1 MTPESEPEP
10 AATVTVT
17 AKETVKVSRTVT
29 AQAEAD
35 TGSGSDADSGS
46 THYANCTE
54 ARAAGA
60 APVHRGEPGYASH
73 LDRDNDGVACD
84 S

>member
-1 MTPESEPEP
+1 MTPDSEPEP
-10 AATVTVT
+10 AATVT
-17 AKETVKVSRTVT
+17 AKETVKVTRTVT

-35 TGSGSDADSGS
+35 TGSGSDADSDS
-46 THYANCTE
+46 THYADCTE

-60 APVHRGEPGYASH
+60 APIHRGEPGYASH
-73 LDRDNDGVACD
+73 LDRDNDGVTYD